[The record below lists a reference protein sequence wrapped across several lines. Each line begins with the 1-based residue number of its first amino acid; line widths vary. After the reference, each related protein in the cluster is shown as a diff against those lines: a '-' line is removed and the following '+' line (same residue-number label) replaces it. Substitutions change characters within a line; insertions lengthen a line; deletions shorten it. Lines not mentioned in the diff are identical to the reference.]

1 MPMTRDALQRHAP
14 TAALAFVFLWFLLGG
29 LGHFVSAA
37 FFTRIVPPYIP
48 FPTLVVQVSG
58 VFELLGAA
66 GLLLAGWRR
75 PAAIGLFLLTLCVS
89 PANINMWL
97 HPEQFPLL
105 PQPWLSI
112 ALSLRLVVQVF
123 LLFCIWLGGIRR
135 SDSTA
140 VTV

>member
-75 PAAIGLFLLTLCVS
+75 PAVDSGNSKYPQWCS
-89 PANINMWL
+89 PREAA
-97 HPEQFPLL
+97 PP
-105 PQPWLSI
+105 
-112 ALSLRLVVQVF
+112 
-123 LLFCIWLGGIRR
+123 
-135 SDSTA
+135 
-140 VTV
+140 